1 MALLELCQAGVIAE
15 EDALRNADSQNNLRL
30 KLKLTSDPVPDRTAP
45 SFKLQD

>member
-1 MALLELCQAGVIAE
+1 LELCQAGVISE

-30 KLKLTSDPVPDRTAP
+30 KLKLASDPAPDHTAP